1 MQCAKL
7 SELSD
12 NDLKATLGRGKGTAN
27 LEEVLKKI
35 ISGSNVRKEKIEE
48 FCKRIAESADPIQE
62 WHKILLEFETLADF
76 DLSNNPGGVLPST
89 PILSVIGFTTNDL
102 RRIAEKITSENWID
116 LFLAQLDDLPLF
128 EYRTREGEYIEFT
141 DASAGQQATALM
153 HVLLNQEGP
162 PLIID
167 QPEDD
172 LDNQMVS
179 NIATLIWEAKKKRQ
193 LMFTSHNANIVVNG
207 DSELVVCCGYKVTG
221 DQSKGEI
228 KKLGAIDIEDIRTE
242 ITEVM
247 EGGEEAFKLR
257 KEKYGF

>member
-1 MQCAKL
+1 M
-7 SELSD
+7 
-12 NDLKATLGRGKGTAN
+12 
-27 LEEVLKKI
+27 
-35 ISGSNVRKEKIEE
+35 
-48 FCKRIAESADPIQE
+48 
-62 WHKILLEFETLADF
+62 ILPT
-76 DLSNNPGGVLPST
+76 T
-89 PILSVIGFTTNDL
+89 PILSSTEFTANDL
-102 RRIAEKITSENWID
+102 RKMAEKVTSENWID

-207 DSELVVCCGYKVTG
+207 DSELVVCCGYKVIG

-228 KKLGAIDIEDIRTE
+228 KKAGAIDIEDIRTE

-247 EGGEEAFKLR
+247 EGEEEAFKLR
-257 KEKYGF
+257 QEKYGF